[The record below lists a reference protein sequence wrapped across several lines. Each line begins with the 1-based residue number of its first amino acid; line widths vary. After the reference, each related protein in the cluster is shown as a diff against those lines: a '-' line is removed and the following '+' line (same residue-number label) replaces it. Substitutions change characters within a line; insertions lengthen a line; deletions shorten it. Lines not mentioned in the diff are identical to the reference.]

1 MVAPLIQL
9 EHPRSL
15 FHDLLVEPE
24 EAHSILRPQRDERYG
39 FGFALSPYR
48 GCGHGCRYCY
58 VRDYPQP
65 VPGGAPGALHGRDQW
80 GAWAVP
86 KLNAPELLW
95 AQRHRLHRQS
105 VFLATATD
113 PYQPLEREFRL
124 TRRCLEVLLQCPATR
139 VLVHTRSPLALQ
151 DLDLFQAFGDRLSV
165 GFSIP
170 TDDDTVRQVVEP
182 KAPSI
187 PSRWLAVERL
197 AKGGVA
203 VVVAAT
209 PLLAMQ
215 DPGVYARRARD
226 SGAGGAWAGGLR
238 LLKDDPFRNL
248 LARHG
253 WLFILDPDYH
263 REVRAALQRAFP
275 AQPDAPRRPRR
286 QAPAGTCAP
295 PRAPVQPPD
304 AALPAAYAPPGPRLP
319 LPHQPGLF
327 DGL

>member
-1 MVAPLIQL
+1 MESPLFPTEPAPA
-9 EHPRSL
+9 L
-15 FHDLLVEPE
+15 FHDLQVEPG
-24 EAHSILRPQRDERYG
+24 EAQSILRPQKDERYG

-48 GCGHGCRYCY
+48 GCGHGCKYCY

-65 VPGGAPGALHGRDQW
+65 MAGGGLHDRSEW
-80 GAWAVP
+80 GAWAAP

-95 AQRHRLHRQS
+95 SQRHRLHRQT
-105 VFLATATD
+105 VFMASATD
-113 PYQPLEREFRL
+113 PYQPLEREYRL
-124 TRRCLEVLLQCPATR
+124 TRGCLEVLLQCPTTR
-139 VLVHTRSPLALQ
+139 VLLHTRSPLALQ
-151 DLDLFQAFGDRLSV
+151 DLDLFRAFGERLTV

-197 AKGGVA
+197 SRAGVA

-215 DPGVYARRARD
+215 DPDVFARRARS
-226 SGAGGAWAGGLR
+226 SGAVGAWSGSLR
-238 LLKDDPFRNL
+238 LLKDDPFGEL

-253 WLFILDPDYH
+253 WLYVLDPDYQ
-263 REVRAALQRAFP
+263 EAVRAALARAFP
-275 AQPDAPRRPRR
+275 AEAGAGRRGRAQGAGPSQGPASRR
-286 QAPAGTCAP
+286 ALAAVPPAF
-295 PRAPVQPPD
+295 Q
-304 AALPAAYAPPGPRLP
+304 GPR
-319 LPHQPGLF
+319 QPCLF